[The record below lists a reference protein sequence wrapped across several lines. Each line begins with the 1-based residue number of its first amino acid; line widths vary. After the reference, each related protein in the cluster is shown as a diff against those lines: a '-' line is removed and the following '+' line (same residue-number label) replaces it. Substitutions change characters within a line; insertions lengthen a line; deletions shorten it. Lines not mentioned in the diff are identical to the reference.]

1 MAKKRLVL
9 TFPPEVVE
17 RPVVALMV
25 REYDVIT
32 NILRAEIHEGE
43 IGRMLVELEGE
54 AKRLREG
61 VKHLK
66 DLGRAGGGGDNRY
79 RARRGALHRPAA
91 RVRPSAFPRALKI
104 EAPDWELELD
114 KDRCILCG
122 LCVDACPLQLITV
135 KF

>member
-25 REYDVIT
+25 KEYDVIT

-43 IGRMLVELEGE
+43 IGRMLVELEGA
-54 AKRLREG
+54 AKQIKAG
-61 VKHLK
+61 VEHLK
-66 DLGRAGGGGDNRY
+66 ELGVQVEEAIKDIELEEGLCISC
-79 RARRGALHRPAA
+79 GACTA
-91 RVRPSAFPRALKI
+91 VCQPRALKVK
-104 EAPDWELELD
+104 EPEWELDLD

-122 LCVDACPLQLITV
+122 FCVDACPLQLIKV

>member
-17 RPVVALMV
+17 RPIVALLV
-25 REYDVIT
+25 KEFDILT
-32 NILRAEIHEGE
+32 NILRAEVHEGE
-43 IGRMLVELEGE
+43 VGRMLVELEGDG
-54 AKRLREG
+54 KRLKEG

-66 DLGRAGGGGDNRY
+66 EQGVTVEDAIKDIELDEPRCISC
-79 RARRGALHRPAA
+79 GACTA
-91 RVRPSAFPRALKI
+91 VCVPRALRV

-114 KDRCILCG
+114 KERCILCG
-122 LCVDACPLQLITV
+122 FCVDACPLQLIDV

>member
-9 TFPPEVVE
+9 TFPPDVVE
-17 RPVVALMV
+17 RPVVSLMV
-25 REYDVIT
+25 KEYDVIT

-54 AKRLREG
+54 GKKIKAG
-61 VKHLK
+61 VEHLK
-66 DLGRAGGGGDNRY
+66 AMGVQVEEAITDIELEEELCISC
-79 RARRGALHRPAA
+79 GACTAVCL
-91 RVRPSAFPRALKI
+91 PRALKVQ
-104 EAPDWELELD
+104 APDWELELD

-122 LCVDACPLQLITV
+122 FCVDACPLQLIKV

>member
-17 RPVVALMV
+17 RPVVALLV
-25 REYDVIT
+25 RDFDILT

-43 IGRMLVELEGE
+43 VGRMLVELEGE
-54 AKRLREG
+54 SMRLKEG
-61 VKHLK
+61 VRHLEEQGVKVEEAIK
-66 DLGRAGGGGDNRY
+66 DIELDEELCISC
-79 RARRGALHRPAA
+79 GACTAVCL
-91 RVRPSAFPRALKI
+91 PRALKV

-114 KDRCILCG
+114 KERCILCG
-122 LCVDACPLQLITV
+122 LCVDACPLQLINV

>member
-1 MAKKRLVL
+1 MAKRRLVL

-25 REYDVIT
+25 KQYDVIT
-32 NILRAEIHEGE
+32 NILRAEVHEGE
-43 IGRMLVELEGE
+43 VGRMLVELEGS
-54 AKRLREG
+54 AGRIRDG
-61 VKHLK
+61 VKYLEEQGVQVEEAIK
-66 DLGRAGGGGDNRY
+66 DIELDEPLCISC
-79 RARRGALHRPAA
+79 GACTAVCA
-91 RVRPSAFPRALKI
+91 PRALKVG
-104 EAPDWELELD
+104 EPDWELELD

>member
-9 TFPPEVVE
+9 TFPPEAVE

-25 REYDVIT
+25 KEFDVIT

-43 IGRMLVELEGE
+43 VGRMLVEMEGPG
-54 AKRLREG
+54 KRLNEG
-61 VKHLK
+61 VKYLEDQGVQVEEAIK
-66 DLGRAGGGGDNRY
+66 DIELDEALCTSC
-79 RARRGALHRPAA
+79 GACTAVCL
-91 RVRPSAFPRALKI
+91 PRALKV
-104 EAPDWELELD
+104 EGPDWGLDLD

-122 LCVDACPLQLITV
+122 FCVDACPLQLITV

>member
-17 RPVVALMV
+17 RPVVSLMV
-25 REYDVIT
+25 KEYDVIT

-43 IGRMLVELEGE
+43 IGRMLVELEGDG
-54 AKRLREG
+54 KKIKGG
-61 VKHLK
+61 VEHLK
-66 DLGRAGGGGDNRY
+66 EMGVQVEEAITDIELDEELCISC
-79 RARRGALHRPAA
+79 GACTAVCL
-91 RVRPSAFPRALKI
+91 PRALKVQ
-104 EAPDWELELD
+104 APDGELSLD

-122 LCVDACPLQLITV
+122 FCVDACPLQLIKV

>member
-17 RPVVALMV
+17 RPIVALLV
-25 REYDVIT
+25 KEFDILT
-32 NILRAEIHEGE
+32 NILRAEVHEGE
-43 IGRMLVELEGE
+43 VGRMLVELEGE
-54 AKRLREG
+54 GKRLKEG

-66 DLGRAGGGGDNRY
+66 EQGVTVEDAIKDIVLDEPRCISC
-79 RARRGALHRPAA
+79 GACTA
-91 RVRPSAFPRALKI
+91 VCVPRALRV

-114 KDRCILCG
+114 KERCILCG
-122 LCVDACPLQLITV
+122 FCVDACPLQLIDV

>member
-17 RPVVALMV
+17 RPVVAMLV
-25 REYDVIT
+25 REFDILT

-43 IGRMLVELEGE
+43 VGRMLVELEGE
-54 AKRLREG
+54 GRRLKEG
-61 VKHLK
+61 VRHLK
-66 DLGRAGGGGDNRY
+66 EQGVTVEEAIKDIELDEELCISC
-79 RARRGALHRPAA
+79 GACTAVCL
-91 RVRPSAFPRALKI
+91 PRALKV

-114 KDRCILCG
+114 KERCILCG
-122 LCVDACPLQLITV
+122 LCVDACPLQLINV

>member
-9 TFPPEVVE
+9 TVPPEVVE

-25 REYDVIT
+25 KDYDVIT
-32 NILRAEIHEGE
+32 NILRAEVHEGE

-54 AKRLREG
+54 PKRIRDG
-61 VKHLK
+61 VKYLK
-66 DLGRAGGGGDNRY
+66 DLGVQVEDAITDIELDEELCI
-79 RARRGALHRPAA
+79 ACGACTA
-91 RVRPSAFPRALKI
+91 VCQPRALKV
-104 EAPDWELELD
+104 EAPDWDLSLD

-122 LCVDACPLQLITV
+122 FCVDACPLRIIRV

>member
-17 RPVVALMV
+17 RPVVSLMV
-25 REYDVIT
+25 KEYDVIT

-54 AKRLREG
+54 GKKIKAG
-61 VKHLK
+61 VQHLK
-66 DLGRAGGGGDNRY
+66 DQGVQVEDAITDIELDEDLCISC
-79 RARRGALHRPAA
+79 GACTA
-91 RVRPSAFPRALKI
+91 VCQPRALKLG
-104 EAPDWELELD
+104 APGWELGLD

-122 LCVDACPLQLITV
+122 FCVDACPLQLIKV
-135 KF
+135 RF

>member
-17 RPVVALMV
+17 RPLVALMV
-25 REYDVIT
+25 KEYDVIT

-43 IGRMLVELEGE
+43 VGRMLVEMEGPV
-54 AKRLREG
+54 KRLNEG
-61 VKHLK
+61 VKYLEGQGVQVEEAIK
-66 DLGRAGGGGDNRY
+66 DIDLDDSLCISC
-79 RARRGALHRPAA
+79 GACTAVCL
-91 RVRPSAFPRALKI
+91 PRALKVG
-104 EAPDWELELD
+104 EPGWELELD

-122 LCVDACPLQLITV
+122 FCVDACPLQLITV

>member
-17 RPVVALMV
+17 RPVVSLMV
-25 REYDVIT
+25 RDFDIIT

-43 IGRMLVELEGE
+43 IGRMLVELEGQ
-54 AKRLREG
+54 AKRLKEG
-61 VKHLK
+61 VEYLE
-66 DLGRAGGGGDNRY
+66 DLGVQVEDAITDIDLDEPLCIDC
-79 RARRGALHRPAA
+79 GACTAVCQPG
-91 RVRPSAFPRALKI
+91 ALKI
-104 EAPDWELELD
+104 GPPDWGLSLD

-122 LCVDACPLQLITV
+122 FCVDACPLSIISV

>member
-17 RPVVALMV
+17 RPVVSLMV
-25 REYDVIT
+25 KEYDVIT

-54 AKRLREG
+54 AKKIKAG
-61 VKHLK
+61 VQHLK
-66 DLGRAGGGGDNRY
+66 EQGVQVEEAITDIELDEELCISC
-79 RARRGALHRPAA
+79 GACTA
-91 RVRPSAFPRALKI
+91 VCQPRALKLG
-104 EAPDWELELD
+104 EPDWELGLN

-122 LCVDACPLQLITV
+122 FCVDACPLQLIKV